1 MHRRAMSRLLLG
13 AAALVISLGAAAPA
27 TARPAGHNRYVVH
40 DLTSDRAGV
49 ADNRDPN
56 LVNAWGLTAGPATP
70 WWVADNGS
78 NLSTLYNAAGMP
90 LPLVVSVPGAPTGT
104 VFNGTAGAFPVGSA
118 AAAFIF
124 ATEGGTILGW
134 NGGTAATVEA
144 DLSSAGAVF
153 KGLAIAQTPGGPR
166 IYATDFHNGAV
177 DVFDSAWQ
185 PVSHAG
191 FVDPFLPRHF
201 APFGIQT
208 IGDRIYVTYAKQQA
222 GSDDEAHGR
231 GLGIVDAFDTAGRL
245 RARVAQFGNLNAPW
259 GVAPAPAGFGRF
271 SGDLLIGNF
280 GDGRISAYRNVFDGF
295 FVPAG
300 QLRSTTGTPLSI
312 DGLWALEF
320 GQGAPNNGPTD
331 TLFFTA
337 GPNDEE
343 NGLFGSIRAATP

>member
-1 MHRRAMSRLLLG
+1 MSVRAPFRLLLG
-13 AAALVISLGAAAPA
+13 AAVILAALVLAAPA
-27 TARPAGHNRYVVH
+27 SARPTRGQYQVHNLVSNVAG
-40 DLTSDRAGV
+40 A
-49 ADNRDPN
+49 ADNVDPN
-56 LVNAWGLTAGPATP
+56 LANAWGLAAGPTSP
-70 WWVADNGS
+70 WWVSDNGTDR
-78 NLSTLYNAAGMP
+78 STLYNPAGTP
-90 LPLVVSVPGAPTGT
+90 LPLVVDVPGAPTGT
-104 VFNGTAGAFPVGSA
+104 VFNGTPGSFLVGANA
-118 AAAFIF
+118 ASFIF

-134 NGGTAATVEA
+134 NGGPAATVEA
-144 DLSSAGAVF
+144 DRSPAGAVY
-153 KGLAIAQTPGGPR
+153 KGLAIAQTPTGPR

-177 DVFDSAWQ
+177 DAFDSAWQ

-208 IGDRIYVTYAKQQA
+208 IGDRIFVTYAKQQA

-259 GVAPAPAGFGRF
+259 GLAHAPTGFGRF
-271 SGDLLIGNF
+271 SGDLLVGNF
-280 GDGRISAYRNVFDGF
+280 GDGRVSAYHEVFHGL

-300 QLRSTTGTPLSI
+300 QLRSSTGSALAI

-343 NGLFGSIRAATP
+343 NGLFGSIRAATT

>member
-1 MHRRAMSRLLLG
+1 LLLTAG
-13 AAALVISLGAAAPA
+13 SSPGGTAVGHETYTVTNLVSDGTIPAAH
-27 TARPAGHNRYVVH
+27 TDAR
-40 DLTSDRAGV
+40 
-49 ADNRDPN
+49 
-56 LVNAWGLTAGPATP
+56 LVNAWGLTALATSP
-70 WWVADNGS
+70 WWVANNGTDS
-78 NLSTLYNAAGMP
+78 TTLYNGDGVAQP
-90 LPLVVSVPGAPTGT
+90 QLTPLVVSVPGAPTGT
-104 VFNGTAGAFPVGSA
+104 VFNGTPGTFLVGAANAS
-118 AAAFIF
+118 FIF
-124 ATEGGTILGW
+124 STEGGTILGW
-134 NGGTAATVEA
+134 NGGPAATVEA
-144 DLSSAGAVF
+144 DRSPAGAVY
-153 KGLAIAQTPGGPR
+153 KGLAIAQTPAGPR

-177 DVFDSAWQ
+177 DVFDSAWHLV
-185 PVSHAG
+185 PHAG

-208 IGDRIYVTYAKQQA
+208 IGDRIFVTYAKQQA

-259 GVAPAPAGFGRF
+259 GLAQAPASFGRF

-280 GDGRISAYRNVFDGF
+280 GDGRISAYRQIFHRF

-300 QLRSTTGTPLSI
+300 QLRSGAGEPLAI

-320 GQGAPNNGPTD
+320 GHGAPNNGPAD

-343 NGLFGSIRAATP
+343 NGLFGSITP

>member
-1 MHRRAMSRLLLG
+1 MYARALSRRLLG
-13 AAALVISLGAAAPA
+13 AAVIVAALAVATPA
-27 TARPAGHNRYVVH
+27 SAWPARGRYQVHNLVSNV
-40 DLTSDRAGV
+40 AGV

-56 LVNAWGLTAGPATP
+56 LVNAWGLTAGPTTP
-70 WWVADNGS
+70 WWVADNGTD
-78 NLSTLYNAAGMP
+78 LSTLYNPAGTP

-104 VFNGTAGAFPVGSA
+104 VFNGTAGSFLVGAKNAS
-118 AAAFIF
+118 FIF

-134 NGGTAATVEA
+134 NGGLAATVEA
-144 DLSSAGAVF
+144 DLSPAGAVF
-153 KGLAIAQTPGGPR
+153 KGLAIAQTPAGPR

-208 IGDRIYVTYAKQQA
+208 IGDRIFVTYAKQQA

-259 GVAPAPAGFGRF
+259 GVARAPAGFGRF

-280 GDGRISAYRNVFDGF
+280 GDGRVSAYHNVFDGF

-300 QLRSTTGTPLSI
+300 QLRSMTGAPLSI

-343 NGLFGSIRAATP
+343 NGLFGSIRATTP